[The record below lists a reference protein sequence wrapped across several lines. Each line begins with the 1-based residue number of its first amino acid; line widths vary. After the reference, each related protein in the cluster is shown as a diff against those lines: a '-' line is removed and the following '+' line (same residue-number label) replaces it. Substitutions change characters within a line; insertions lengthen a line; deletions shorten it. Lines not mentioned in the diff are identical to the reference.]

1 MRKPY
6 EIYSKY
12 KYLQKKYLE
21 RDIVE
26 KIKVCHTNCKYNT
39 VANLGGMPV
48 RICMFG
54 QHAPSEGQPIDVAK
68 LIVCN
73 TDHQAFQCNAYVPK
87 FPSRADAETSLKE
100 ELSDP
105 RVKRERYP
113 DIVALEWVMDNELHQ
128 LKKDP
133 PSWKHKAVFW
143 AISKLENLTR
153 GFYKQLS
160 TTSQQEI
167 EK

>member
-12 KYLQKKYLE
+12 RSLQKKYLE
-21 RDIVE
+21 RDILE
-26 KIKVCHTNCKYNT
+26 KIKMCHTNCKYNAT
-39 VANLGGMPV
+39 VELSGAPV
-48 RICMFG
+48 KMCMFG
-54 QHAPSEGQPIDVAK
+54 QHTPSEGMALDVSK
-68 LIVCN
+68 LIVCS
-73 TDHQAFQCNAYVPK
+73 TDHQALQCNAYVPK
-87 FPSRADAETSLKE
+87 FPHRIDAENKLKE

-128 LKKDP
+128 LKKNP
-133 PSWKHKAVFW
+133 PSWKHRVVFW
-143 AISKLENLTR
+143 LINKLENMAR
-153 GFYKQLS
+153 DFYKQLS
-160 TTSQQEI
+160 TISQQEI